1 MTISHKKLESFMKAL
16 PTKVKS
22 ISKIASL
29 TFAALLVVGC
39 SSSGTVKDA
48 TGADSG
54 SQATTTGTSTSSQVT
69 GVNSENV
76 GDLQS
81 VYYFEFDQ
89 SVIRSEALND
99 LSLHAQFL
107 AENSNAAVR
116 LEGHADEQGTR
127 EYNIALGERRAQAIE
142 QFFVGRG
149 VNGSQIDTI
158 SYGEEKPDVSGLA
171 SKSRRVEVK
180 YTAK

>member
-1 MTISHKKLESFMKAL
+1 MKTL
-16 PTKVKS
+16 HTSKVKS
-22 ISKIASL
+22 VAKFASL
-29 TFAALLVVGC
+29 TIAALLIVGC
-39 SSSGTVKDA
+39 SSSGIVKDNA
-48 TGADSG
+48 DADADANANTSGVTTTGANSG
-54 SQATTTGTSTSSQVT
+54 SQIT
-69 GVNSENV
+69 GVNSSNV

-149 VNGSQIDTI
+149 VNNGQIDTI
-158 SYGEEKPDVSGLA
+158 SYGEEKPDISGLA

>member
-1 MTISHKKLESFMKAL
+1 MKEITI
-16 PTKVKS
+16 TKIKTV
-22 ISKIASL
+22 SKFASL
-29 TFAALLVVGC
+29 TLAALLVVGC
-39 SSSGTVKDA
+39 SSSGIVKD
-48 TGADSG
+48 TGDTDNG
-54 SQATTTGTSTSSQVT
+54 SSTTSTGTTNGSSIT
-69 GVNSENV
+69 GVNSSNV

-81 VYYFEFDQ
+81 VYYFDFDQ

-107 AENSNAAVR
+107 AENSGAAVR

-127 EYNIALGERRAQAIE
+127 EYNIALGERRAQSIE

-149 VNGSQIDTI
+149 VSSSQMETI
-158 SYGEEKPDVSGLA
+158 SYGEEKPDISGLA
-171 SKSRRVEVK
+171 SKSRRVEIE

>member
-1 MTISHKKLESFMKAL
+1 MKDL
-16 PTKVKS
+16 NLVKAKS
-22 ISKIASL
+22 VSKIASVTL
-29 TFAALLVVGC
+29 AALLIVGC
-39 SSSGTVKDA
+39 SSSGTVKDSVD
-48 TGADSG
+48 TSDTTVTTSGADS
-54 SQATTTGTSTSSQVT
+54 SSQIT
-69 GVNSENV
+69 SVNSGNV

-81 VYYFEFDQ
+81 VYYFDFDQ

-127 EYNIALGERRAQAIE
+127 EYNIALGERRAQSIE

-149 VNGSQIDTI
+149 VTGGQIETI
-158 SYGEEKPDVSGLA
+158 SYGEEKPDISGLA
-171 SKSRRVEVK
+171 SKSRRVEIK

>member
-1 MTISHKKLESFMKAL
+1 MKDVNIAKAKK
-16 PTKVKS
+16 V
-22 ISKIASL
+22 SKLASL

-39 SSSGTVKDA
+39 SSSGTVKDTTDGQN
-48 TGADSG
+48 TGS
-54 SQATTTGTSTSSQVT
+54 ATTTGTDTGSQIT

-81 VYYFEFDQ
+81 VYYFDFDQ

-107 AENSNAAVR
+107 AENSGAAVR

-149 VNGSQIDTI
+149 VGGSQIDTI
-158 SYGEEKPDVSGLA
+158 SYGEEKPDISGLA
-171 SKSRRVEVK
+171 SKSRRVEIR

>member
-1 MTISHKKLESFMKAL
+1 MKDLNLVKAKSVSKLAGVTL
-16 PTKVKS
+16 
-22 ISKIASL
+22 
-29 TFAALLVVGC
+29 AALLIVGC

-48 TGADSG
+48 TDATDTTVTTGAD
-54 SQATTTGTSTSSQVT
+54 TSSQIT
-69 GVNSENV
+69 SVNSGNV

-81 VYYFEFDQ
+81 VYYFDFDQ

-127 EYNIALGERRAQAIE
+127 EYNIALGERRAQSIE

-149 VNGSQIDTI
+149 ANGSQIETI
-158 SYGEEKPDVSGLA
+158 SYGEEKPDISGLA
-171 SKSRRVEVK
+171 SKSRRVEIK

>member
-1 MTISHKKLESFMKAL
+1 MKAI

-22 ISKIASL
+22 VSKLTSL

-39 SSSGTVKDA
+39 SSSGTLKDT
-48 TGADSG
+48 TGSNTG
-54 SQATTTGTSTSSQVT
+54 TSATTTGTSTGSQVT

-81 VYYFEFDQ
+81 VYYFDFDQ

-107 AENSNAAVR
+107 AQNSNSAVR

-127 EYNIALGERRAQAIE
+127 EYNIALGERRAQSIE

-158 SYGEEKPDVSGLA
+158 SYGEEKPDISGLA
-171 SKSRRVEVK
+171 TKSRRVEIK

>member
-1 MTISHKKLESFMKAL
+1 MKDLNLVKAKSASKL
-16 PTKVKS
+16 
-22 ISKIASL
+22 ASVTL
-29 TFAALLVVGC
+29 AAFLIVGC
-39 SSSGTVKDA
+39 SSSGTVKDS
-48 TGADSG
+48 ADSAD
-54 SQATTTGTSTSSQVT
+54 STVTTTGTDTGSQITS
-69 GVNSENV
+69 VNSSNV

-81 VYYFEFDQ
+81 VYYFDFDQ

-142 QFFVGRG
+142 QFLVGRG
-149 VNGSQIDTI
+149 VSGGQIETI
-158 SYGEEKPDVSGLA
+158 SYGEEKPDISGLA
-171 SKSRRVEVK
+171 SKSRRVEIK

>member
-1 MTISHKKLESFMKAL
+1 MVPNFKLWSK
-16 PTKVKS
+16 
-22 ISKIASL
+22 ISKLKIENKSKKI
-29 TFAALLVVGC
+29 TPNKLL
-39 SSSGTVKDA
+39 K
-48 TGADSG
+48 
-54 SQATTTGTSTSSQVT
+54 
-69 GVNSENV
+69 
-76 GDLQS
+76 
-81 VYYFEFDQ
+81 YFDFDQ
-89 SVIRSEALND
+89 STILPQALND

-142 QFFVGRG
+142 QYFIGRG
-149 VNGSQIDTI
+149 VNGGQIDNI
-158 SYGEEKPDVSGLA
+158 SYGEEKPDISGLA

>member
-1 MTISHKKLESFMKAL
+1 MKVL
-16 PTKVKS
+16 QTRVKTVA
-22 ISKIASL
+22 KIASL
-29 TFAALLVVGC
+29 TLTALLIVGC
-39 SSSGTVKDA
+39 SSSGTLKDGSA
-48 TGADSG
+48 TDGSG
-54 SQATTTGTSTSSQVT
+54 SSATTTGASTGSSITS
-69 GVNSENV
+69 VNSGNV

-81 VYYFEFDQ
+81 VFYFEFDQ

-107 AENSNAAVR
+107 AENGGAAVR
-116 LEGHADEQGTR
+116 LEGHADEQGSR
-127 EYNIALGERRAQAIE
+127 EYNIALGERRAQSIE

-158 SYGEEKPDVSGLA
+158 SYGEEKPDISGLA
-171 SKSRRVEVK
+171 SKSRRVEIK

>member
-1 MTISHKKLESFMKAL
+1 MKELNLVSAKTVSKL
-16 PTKVKS
+16 
-22 ISKIASL
+22 ASL

-39 SSSGTVKDA
+39 SSSGTVKESTDGPDSSTTTT
-48 TGADSG
+48 TGADTG
-54 SQATTTGTSTSSQVT
+54 SQIT

-81 VYYFEFDQ
+81 VYYFDFDQ
-89 SVIRSEALND
+89 STILPQALND

-142 QFFVGRG
+142 QYFIGRG
-149 VNGSQIDTI
+149 VNGGQIDNI
-158 SYGEEKPDVSGLA
+158 SYGEEKPDISGLA

>member
-1 MTISHKKLESFMKAL
+1 MKAL
-16 PTKVKS
+16 QMQAKS
-22 ISKIASL
+22 VSKLASL
-29 TFAALLVVGC
+29 TIAALLVVGC
-39 SSSGTVKDA
+39 SSSGTLKDTTNTNTDSAA
-48 TGADSG
+48 TSNGA
-54 SQATTTGTSTSSQVT
+54 ATSAQIT

-76 GDLQS
+76 GSLQS

-107 AENSNAAVR
+107 AENANAAVR

-149 VNGSQIDTI
+149 VSGSQIDTI
-158 SYGEEKPDVSGLA
+158 SYGEEKPDFSGLA

>member
-1 MTISHKKLESFMKAL
+1 MKDL
-16 PTKVKS
+16 NVVKTKSVA
-22 ISKIASL
+22 KIASL
-29 TFAALLVVGC
+29 TLAALLVVGC
-39 SSSGTVKDA
+39 SSSGTVKDS
-48 TGADSG
+48 TDSTD
-54 SQATTTGTSTSSQVT
+54 SSATTTGTNTGNQIT

-76 GDLQS
+76 GQLQS
-81 VYYFEFDQ
+81 VYYFDFDQ

-107 AENSNAAVR
+107 AENSSAAVR

-149 VNGSQIDTI
+149 VSNGQIETI
-158 SYGEEKPDVSGLA
+158 SYGEEKPDISGLA
-171 SKSRRVEVK
+171 SKSRRVEIK

>member
-1 MTISHKKLESFMKAL
+1 MNRLNFAN
-16 PTKVKS
+16 VKS
-22 ISKIASL
+22 KSKLASL
-29 TFAALLVVGC
+29 TIAALLVVGC
-39 SSSGTVKDA
+39 SSSGTIKDGDA
-48 TGADSG
+48 SGNSAQTSGIGNG
-54 SQATTTGTSTSSQVT
+54 SQITS
-69 GVNSENV
+69 VNSSNV

-89 SVIRSEALND
+89 SLIRSEGIND

-107 AENSNAAVR
+107 AENSDAAVR

-142 QFFVGRG
+142 QFLITRG
-149 VNGSQIDTI
+149 VNGNQIETI
-158 SYGEEKPDVSGLA
+158 SYGEEKPDISGLA
-171 SKSRRVEVK
+171 EKSRRVEVK

>member
-1 MTISHKKLESFMKAL
+1 MKEVNIAKAKTASKL
-16 PTKVKS
+16 
-22 ISKIASL
+22 ASL

-39 SSSGTVKDA
+39 SSSGTVKDSTDGA
-48 TGADSG
+48 NTGT
-54 SQATTTGTSTSSQVT
+54 TTTGTDTGSQIT

-81 VYYFEFDQ
+81 VYYFDFDQ

-107 AENSNAAVR
+107 AENSDAEVR

-127 EYNIALGERRAQAIE
+127 EYNIALGERRAQSIE

-149 VNGSQIDTI
+149 VSGSQIDTI
-158 SYGEEKPDVSGLA
+158 SYGEEKPDISGLA
-171 SKSRRVEVK
+171 SKSRRVEIR

>member
-1 MTISHKKLESFMKAL
+1 MKVLHKQVKTVSKLAG
-16 PTKVKS
+16 
-22 ISKIASL
+22 L
-29 TFAALLVVGC
+29 TLAALLVVGC
-39 SSSGTVKDA
+39 SSSGTIKDNA
-48 TGADSG
+48 NANSDS
-54 SQATTTGTSTSSQVT
+54 SATTNGVSNNSQIT

-76 GDLQS
+76 GNLQS

-107 AENSNAAVR
+107 SQNSNAAVR

-158 SYGEEKPDVSGLA
+158 SYGEEKPDFSGLA